1 MTSPAERILVH
12 YGAGYCAP
20 EGWLNFDASPTLRL
34 ERLPILG
41 RFIQKNAA
49 RFPRNLLPG
58 DIITGLP
65 VPPGSAD
72 CVYCSHIL
80 EHLSRA
86 DCHTA
91 LKNTFDL
98 LKPGGVFRLV
108 LPDTYRLAAAYVRAF
123 RAGDPGAVHRFMH
136 DLGMG
141 EEIRP
146 RGLKGLLV
154 SRLGNVR
161 HRWMWDVPSMTE
173 ALFAIGFANIRACS
187 FGDSEDPAFRAVED
201 RTRFFAADGTPELA
215 LEASK
220 PSQGDRGNAC
230 KQSSRP
236 RARLQFSA
244 FGPAPLLT
252 CAKISQILNDRLTIL
267 PFVNPS

>member
-1 MTSPAERILVH
+1 MTSPSDRILVH
-12 YGAGYCAP
+12 YGAGLYCAP
-20 EGWLNFDASPTLRL
+20 VGWLNFDASPTLRL

-41 RFIQKNAA
+41 RFIHKNAT
-49 RFPRNLLPG
+49 RFPANILPG
-58 DIITGLP
+58 DIIKGLP
-65 VPPGSAD
+65 VAPGSAD

-98 LKPGGVFRLV
+98 LKPGGIFRLV
-108 LPDTYRLAAAYVRAF
+108 LPDTYRLAVAYIGAF
-123 RAGDPGAVHRFMH
+123 RVGDQGAVHRFMN

-141 EEIRP
+141 EEVGP

-154 SRLGNVR
+154 SWLGSVR

-173 ALFAIGFANIRACS
+173 ALVAAGFAHIRICS
-187 FGDSEDPAFRAVED
+187 FGDSEDPAFQAVED

-215 LEASK
+215 LEAWK
-220 PSQGDRGNAC
+220 PCNE
-230 KQSSRP
+230 
-236 RARLQFSA
+236 
-244 FGPAPLLT
+244 
-252 CAKISQILNDRLTIL
+252 IE
-267 PFVNPS
+267 